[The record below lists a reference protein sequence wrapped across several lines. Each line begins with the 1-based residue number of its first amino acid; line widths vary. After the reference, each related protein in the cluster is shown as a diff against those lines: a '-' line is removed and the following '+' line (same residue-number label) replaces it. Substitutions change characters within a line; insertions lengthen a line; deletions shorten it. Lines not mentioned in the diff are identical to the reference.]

1 MMLAVKNLLANT
13 GDVRDTGSIPGW
25 VRSPGGE
32 HGHPLQY
39 SCLENPTE
47 RGTWQD
53 TVHRVAKSQT
63 LLKQLGMDACAR
75 THTHTHTRIH
85 DIFFILKMVVEHLE

>member
-1 MMLAVKNLLANT
+1 MLEVKNLPANT

-39 SCLENPTE
+39 SCLENATE

-53 TVHRVAKSQT
+53 TVHRVPKSQT
-63 LLKQLGMDACAR
+63 KLKQLSMHVCAR
-75 THTHTHTRIH
+75 AHTHTHTHTYVYTTSSL
-85 DIFFILKMVVEHLE
+85 FSKWLLNT

>member
-1 MMLAVKNLLANT
+1 MVLVVTNPPANA
-13 GDVRDTGSIPGW
+13 GDVRNTGSNPGLG
-25 VRSPGGE
+25 RSSGE
-32 HGHPLQY
+32 GHGNSLQY